1 VQGGVT
7 YYIAGQ
13 LSVGLD
19 GNIVGTGDFDTQFQQ
34 VFANLAAVLKGI
46 GGDFNSIVKFTTYLV
61 HYQDIDRFMRARASL
76 FPSLFATPVYPP
88 NTLLIVDRLVKEA
101 FLLEVEAIASHWRQL
116 AASRETARRADWR
129 SPRARLTSLI
139 I

>member
-61 HYQDIDRFMRARASL
+61 HSQDIDRFMRARASL

-116 AASRETARRADWR
+116 AASR
-129 SPRARLTSLI
+129 
-139 I
+139 